1 MNIVTRSPHHL
12 HNLSVGSLKTVMLVI
27 TNAHL
32 LRILL
37 ANAKLGSAKAV
48 MRGPVQDAVIRVAT
62 MVSVLCLGAQRH
74 HHLLHHQCVRTGV
87 LPIWSEVS
95 KFVDVNIASSHLVQA
110 AAHTANFV
118 HVVFRSVETQRDHH
132 HLQNQN
138 AGAEKTVMDLIQG
151 GNQRNAMGSW
161 TLGVIV
167 IMVCAL

>member
-1 MNIVTRSPHHL
+1 MGVNTVTRNPHH
-12 HNLSVGSLKTVMLVI
+12 LSVGSLKTVMLVI

-62 MVSVLCLGAQRH
+62 MGYVLCPGAQRH

-118 HVVFRSVETQRDHH
+118 PAVFRSVETQHDHH

-138 AGAEKTVMDLIQG
+138 AGAERTVMDLIQG
-151 GNQRNAMGSW
+151 ENQRNARGLW
-161 TLGVIV
+161 T
-167 IMVCAL
+167 